1 MRQRRRFSHPARWLW
16 LAAVLLLCVT
26 AVGSVL
32 TVYLGNLAR
41 EDLQR
46 QNEAAVAAVSLH
58 IEAELQGLNRA
69 VKALAENPSI
79 LPALVLPHQ
88 EALAD
93 VHRVL
98 DRYNKAMASSV
109 AYLMDETGLTVAAT
123 NRQAP
128 DGFLGVNFAFRPY
141 FQEAMRGDTGRYLA
155 VGVTSGRRGY
165 YAAHPVRD
173 QTGRIRGVVAMEK
186 DLDAIE
192 FWLGKHAHCFLVSRD
207 GVVFLSNQSDLLLR
221 SLWPMTEEARRR
233 LLVSRQ
239 FGNQIFAPVFAGEV
253 RDRDRLSLDGMDL
266 LAARR
271 NLDLAG
277 WSAVRLIPATRIF
290 VYQLAGVLGTI
301 LLGVIVLGFC
311 SILHQIDRRRMAARA
326 SEQELADIV
335 SFLPDATVVVDRQ
348 GRVRHWNRAM
358 EEMTGVPAAAMVGK
372 GDHAYAVP
380 FYGEARPMLI
390 DYVLNPAEE
399 MHRHYAALQVGEDS
413 VSGETFVVRLR
424 GSERFLLG
432 KARVLRDNKGRLI
445 GAIEAVRDI
454 TERKAME
461 EALRQSEERYRSIL
475 ESMEEGYY
483 EVDLRGVIRFGN
495 RAGARIL
502 GYDVHEIVGLSFRAI
517 TDDSNAERMFR
528 ICNAVWK
535 TGESTR
541 SSDWELLHKEGRRV
555 VVEASV
561 SLVRNAEGAPAG
573 FRGIIRDVTER
584 REAERRIA
592 HLAFHDGLT
601 GLPNR
606 ALFNDRLAMAMAHAE
621 RKGETLAFLILDLD
635 RFKEVNDALG
645 HATGDLLLQAVAQ
658 RLQEALRKGDTLAR
672 FGGDEF
678 VLLLTDFAPGDS
690 LKEIVCR
697 ILDAFAA
704 PFVVEGRALSITL
717 SIGIAQFPGDGKDQD
732 TLFRRA
738 DAALYRAKGA
748 GRNSYRFA
756 GAIE

>member
-1 MRQRRRFSHPARWLW
+1 
-16 LAAVLLLCVT
+16 
-26 AVGSVL
+26 
-32 TVYLGNLAR
+32 
-41 EDLQR
+41 
-46 QNEAAVAAVSLH
+46 
-58 IEAELQGLNRA
+58 
-69 VKALAENPSI
+69 
-79 LPALVLPHQ
+79 
-88 EALAD
+88 
-93 VHRVL
+93 
-98 DRYNKAMASSV
+98 
-109 AYLMDETGLTVAAT
+109 
-123 NRQAP
+123 
-128 DGFLGVNFAFRPY
+128 
-141 FQEAMRGDTGRYLA
+141 
-155 VGVTSGRRGY
+155 
-165 YAAHPVRD
+165 
-173 QTGRIRGVVAMEK
+173 
-186 DLDAIE
+186 
-192 FWLGKHAHCFLVSRD
+192 
-207 GVVFLSNQSDLLLR
+207 
-221 SLWPMTEEARRR
+221 MTEEARRR

-301 LLGVIVLGFC
+301 LVGVIVLGFC
-311 SILHQIDRRRMAARA
+311 CILHQTDRRRMAAKA

-335 SFLPDATVVVDRQ
+335 SFLPNATVVVDRQ

-399 MHRHYAALQVGEDS
+399 MHRRYAALQVGEDS

-432 KARVLRDNKGRLI
+432 KARVLRDKKGRLI

-454 TERKAME
+454 TGRKAME
-461 EALRQSEERYRSIL
+461 DALRQSEERYRSTL

-584 REAERRIA
+584 RDAERRIA
-592 HLAFHDGLT
+592 HLPFTMADG
-601 GLPNR
+601 PAQR
-606 ALFNDRLAMAMAHAE
+606 ALFNDGWPWPWPCR
-621 RKGETLAFLILDLD
+621 RKE
-635 RFKEVNDALG
+635 
-645 HATGDLLLQAVAQ
+645 GD
-658 RLQEALRKGDTLAR
+658 
-672 FGGDEF
+672 
-678 VLLLTDFAPGDS
+678 PG
-690 LKEIVCR
+690 
-697 ILDAFAA
+697 F
-704 PFVVEGRALSITL
+704 
-717 SIGIAQFPGDGKDQD
+717 
-732 TLFRRA
+732 
-738 DAALYRAKGA
+738 
-748 GRNSYRFA
+748 
-756 GAIE
+756 